1 MDKKIISV
9 INQKGGVGKTTT
21 VINLA
26 AGLSMKGKKILV
38 IDLDPQGNATTG
50 LGLSNNISSE
60 KTIYSVLNGNKKI
73 SEVIQ
78 QTSFSNLNLITS
90 NVDLSGLEV
99 ETAGDTRRAFKLKD
113 ELSFILNDSG
123 ASYDYILIDCPPSLS
138 LLTIMALVA
147 SDALV
152 VPLQTEFF
160 ALEGLT
166 QLMKT
171 IERIK
176 SNLNPA
182 LEIRGILLT
191 MFDKRNKLSGQVE
204 LEARKYFKEKVYK
217 TVIPRNV
224 RLSEAPSHGKPCV
237 IYDKNCSG
245 SRSYFSLAEEFKT
258 QDKELRG
265 NV

>member
-1 MDKKIISV
+1 MQIISV

-26 AGLSMKGKKILV
+26 AGLCQQEKKILV

-50 LGLSNNISSE
+50 LGLSNTDDSS
-60 KTIYSVLNGNKKI
+60 KTIYGVLNGTKNI
-73 SEVIQ
+73 SEVIKK
-78 QTSFSNLNLITS
+78 TTFKNLEIITS

-99 ETAGDTRRAFKLKD
+99 ETASDNNRAFMLKSKLG
-113 ELSFILNDSG
+113 LFLNDSRPD
-123 ASYDYILIDCPPSLS
+123 YDYILIDCPPSLS
-138 LLTIMALVA
+138 LLTVMALVT
-147 SDALV
+147 SNSLI

-176 SNLNPA
+176 VNLNPE
-182 LEIRGILLT
+182 LNIRGILLT
-191 MFDKRNKLSGQVE
+191 MYDKRNKLSSQVE
-204 LEARKYFKEKVYK
+204 KEARDYFNEKVYT

-224 RLSEAPSHGKPCV
+224 RLSEAPSHGVPV
-237 IYDKNCSG
+237 LIYDKSCPG
-245 SRSYFSLAEEFKT
+245 SKSYFNFTDEFIDQEKT
-258 QDKELRG
+258 YG
-265 NV
+265 SAA

>member
-1 MDKKIISV
+1 MQIISV

-26 AGLSMKGKKILV
+26 AGLCQQEKKILV

-50 LGLSNNISSE
+50 LGLSNTDDSS
-60 KTIYSVLNGNKKI
+60 KTIYGGLNGTKNI
-73 SEVIQ
+73 SEVIKK
-78 QTSFSNLNLITS
+78 TTFKNLEIITS

-99 ETAGDTRRAFKLKD
+99 ETASDNNRAFMLKSKLG
-113 ELSFILNDSG
+113 LFLNDSRPD
-123 ASYDYILIDCPPSLS
+123 YDYILIDCPPSLS
-138 LLTIMALVA
+138 LLTVMALVT
-147 SDALV
+147 SNSLI

-176 SNLNPA
+176 VNLNPE
-182 LEIRGILLT
+182 LNIRGILLT
-191 MFDKRNKLSGQVE
+191 MYDKRNKLSSQVE
-204 LEARKYFKEKVYK
+204 KEARDYFNEKVYT

-224 RLSEAPSHGKPCV
+224 RLSEAPSHGVPV
-237 IYDKNCSG
+237 LIYDKSCPG
-245 SRSYFSLAEEFKT
+245 SKSYFNFTDEFINQEKT
-258 QDKELRG
+258 FG
-265 NV
+265 SAA